1 MGQFIFGGGV
11 QMERVVCRGER
22 NMGGFVHL
30 TKVANAEKHAFYTV
44 TLFPIFFSEKFA
56 KQQKEYTPQKNCFL
70 TCLHVVIVVDCGIH
84 SFRPIHHSS
93 PLLYKLA

>member
-1 MGQFIFGGGV
+1 
-11 QMERVVCRGER
+11 MERVVCRGR
-22 NMGGFVHL
+22 KKYGGFVHL

-44 TLFPIFFSEKFA
+44 TLFPIFLV
-56 KQQKEYTPQKNCFL
+56 KNLQNSKKNIHHKKICFIP
-70 TCLHVVIVVDCGIH
+70 CLHVVIVVDCGIH

>member
-44 TLFPIFFSEKFA
+44 TLFPIFLV
-56 KQQKEYTPQKNCFL
+56 KNL
-70 TCLHVVIVVDCGIH
+70 QN
-84 SFRPIHHSS
+84 SKKNIHHKKIAFYHVFMSS
-93 PLLYKLA
+93 CSYCC